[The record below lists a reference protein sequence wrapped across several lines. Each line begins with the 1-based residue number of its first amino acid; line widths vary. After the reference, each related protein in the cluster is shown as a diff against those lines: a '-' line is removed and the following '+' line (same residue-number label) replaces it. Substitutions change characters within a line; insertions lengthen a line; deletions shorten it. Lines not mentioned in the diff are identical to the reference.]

1 MPMAASIMAPASDR
15 SSVVS
20 ERSTCRIRGKLRDS
34 RLSRQ
39 MAFALREAASR
50 RLSRTAVRR
59 RVPLR
64 GRRRPTMDH
73 VTGLKAE
80 AERRFGATRAEAL
93 KQAIEDTGRWMA
105 EVAAFPVD
113 HEEPP
118 AFYVEPQS

>member
-1 MPMAASIMAPASDR
+1 MAASIMAPASDR

-64 GRRRPTMDH
+64 GRRRRLTMDYL
-73 VTGLKAE
+73 TGLKAE
-80 AERRFGATRAEAL
+80 AERRVGPARAEEL
-93 KQAIEDTGRWMA
+93 KEKLEDK
-105 EVAAFPVD
+105 AAGMG
-113 HEEPP
+113 
-118 AFYVEPQS
+118 